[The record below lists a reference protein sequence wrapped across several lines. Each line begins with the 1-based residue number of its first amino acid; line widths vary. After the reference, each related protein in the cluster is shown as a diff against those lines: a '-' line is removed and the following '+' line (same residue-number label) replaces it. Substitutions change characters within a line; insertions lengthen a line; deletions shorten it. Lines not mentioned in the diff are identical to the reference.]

1 MQQVIGRLV
10 AILDVVTGEN
20 QRGTWQRG
28 GFVIEV
34 GNDYPSKI
42 AFTTFG
48 DNIGLVNEGM
58 LGRTIQVTY
67 KAESREFGNRWYTDL
82 KALRVGMYSTTP
94 SPSCRGLRNVSPS
107 VAPIAAQAA
116 SMAAE
121 QAKAAMP
128 QDDELPFDK

>member
-67 KAESREFGNRWYTDL
+67 RAESREFGNRWYTDL
-82 KALRVGMYSTTP
+82 KALRVGMYQAVGAP
-94 SPSCRGLRNVSPS
+94 APAP
-107 VAPIAAQAA
+107 VATAPAAAPA
-116 SMAAE
+116 
-121 QAKAAMP
+121 AAMP
-128 QDDELPFDK
+128 QDNELPFDI

>member
-48 DNIGLVNEGM
+48 DNINLVNEDM
-58 LGRTIQVTY
+58 IGRTIQVTY
-67 KAESREFGNRWYTDL
+67 RAESREFGNRWYTDL
-82 KALRVGMYSTTP
+82 KALRVGMYQAVGAAP
-94 SPSCRGLRNVSPS
+94 APAPAP
-107 VAPIAAQAA
+107 VAAAPAP
-116 SMAAE
+116 
-121 QAKAAMP
+121 AAMP
-128 QDDELPFDK
+128 QDNELPFDI

>member
-10 AILDVVTGEN
+10 TILDVITGEN

-67 KAESREFGNRWYTDL
+67 RAESREFGNRWYTDL
-82 KALRVGMYSTTP
+82 KALRVGMYQAV
-94 SPSCRGLRNVSPS
+94 G
-107 VAPIAAQAA
+107 APAPVQAAAAQAA
-116 SMAAE
+116 AQAA
-121 QAKAAMP
+121 ATAAMP
-128 QDDELPFDK
+128 HDDELPFDN

>member
-34 GNDYPSKI
+34 GSDYPSKI

-58 LGRTIQVTY
+58 RGRTIQVTY

-82 KALRVGMYSTTP
+82 KALRVGMYQAVGAAP
-94 SPSCRGLRNVSPS
+94 APVQ
-107 VAPIAAQAA
+107 VAMAAAQAA
-116 SMAAE
+116 ATAA
-121 QAKAAMP
+121 QAAAAAMP
-128 QDDELPFDK
+128 QDNELPFDI

>member
-34 GNDYPSKI
+34 GSDYPSKI

-82 KALRVGMYSTTP
+82 KALRVGMYQAV
-94 SPSCRGLRNVSPS
+94 G
-107 VAPIAAQAA
+107 APAPVQAAMAAAQAA
-116 SMAAE
+116 ATAA
-121 QAKAAMP
+121 QAAAAAMP
-128 QDDELPFDK
+128 QDNEMPFDI

>member
-10 AILDVVTGEN
+10 TILDVVTGEN

-48 DNIGLVNEGM
+48 DNINLVNEDM
-58 LGRTIQVTY
+58 IGRTIQVTY
-67 KAESREFGNRWYTDL
+67 RAESREFGNRWYTDL
-82 KALRVGMYSTTP
+82 KALRVGMYQAVGAAP
-94 SPSCRGLRNVSPS
+94 VPAPAP
-107 VAPIAAQAA
+107 VATAPAA
-116 SMAAE
+116 
-121 QAKAAMP
+121 AAMP
-128 QDDELPFDK
+128 QDNELPFDI

>member
-10 AILDVVTGEN
+10 TILDVVTGEN

-48 DNIGLVNEGM
+48 DNINLVNEGM
-58 LGRTIQVTY
+58 LGRTIQVMY
-67 KAESREFGNRWYTDL
+67 RAASREFGNRWYTDL
-82 KALRVGMYSTTP
+82 KALRVGMYQAVGATP
-94 SPSCRGLRNVSPS
+94 APAPAP
-107 VAPIAAQAA
+107 VAAAPATA
-116 SMAAE
+116 V
-121 QAKAAMP
+121 MP
-128 QDDELPFDK
+128 QDNELPFDN

>member
-34 GNDYPSKI
+34 GSDYPSKI

-82 KALRVGMYSTTP
+82 KALRVGIYQAVGAAP
-94 SPSCRGLRNVSPS
+94 APAPAP
-107 VAPIAAQAA
+107 VAAAPAP
-116 SMAAE
+116 
-121 QAKAAMP
+121 AAMP
-128 QDDELPFDK
+128 QDNELPFDN

>member
-48 DNIGLVNEGM
+48 DNINLVNEDM
-58 LGRTIQVTY
+58 IGRTIQVTY
-67 KAESREFGNRWYTDL
+67 RAESREFGNRWYTDL
-82 KALRVGMYSTTP
+82 KALRVGMYQAVGAAP
-94 SPSCRGLRNVSPS
+94 APAPAP
-107 VAPIAAQAA
+107 VAAAPAP
-116 SMAAE
+116 
-121 QAKAAMP
+121 AAMP
-128 QDDELPFDK
+128 QDDELPFDR